1 MFSYNTRARRA
12 QVQCVFLTVVLMQ
25 TLLCAN
31 DTETHPGSHVEL
43 EQTLQRMFEQQGK
56 ELDTLFSNQFE
67 TRLETFGNQLL
78 TKVES
83 ALSAVKTQLVNLQAK
98 VMDLEEHNM
107 DMTDAKRKTSH
118 AVQTLEQKPVVC
130 QWT

>member
-25 TLLCAN
+25 ILLCAS
-31 DTETHPGSHVEL
+31 DIETHPGPNVEL
-43 EQTLQRMFEQQGK
+43 EQTLQRMSDQQEK
-56 ELDTLFSNQFE
+56 RLDTLFSDQFE

-83 ALSAVKTQLVNLQAK
+83 ALNVVKTQLVRGN
-98 VMDLEEHNM
+98 
-107 DMTDAKRKTSH
+107 
-118 AVQTLEQKPVVC
+118 VQGNGFRRT
-130 QWT
+130 